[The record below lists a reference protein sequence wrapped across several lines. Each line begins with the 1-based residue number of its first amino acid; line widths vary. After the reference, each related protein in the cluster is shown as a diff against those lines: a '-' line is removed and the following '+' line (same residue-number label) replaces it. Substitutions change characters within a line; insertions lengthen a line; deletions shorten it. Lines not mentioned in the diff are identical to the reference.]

1 MATPS
6 PSYPSGPIITISG
19 TAVVVRGDDIDTDR
33 IIPARFLR
41 CVTFEGLGEQ
51 VFADDRAELQGQ
63 HPFDRPEHQGANLL
77 LVNRNFGC
85 GSSREHAPQA
95 LMRWGIRAVVGESF
109 AEIFYGNCL
118 ALGIPCLT
126 APHAEML
133 EIQQAA
139 AAAPSGVFELDVAAA
154 TLEGAGERWAL
165 ELPVGPRQMLTTG
178 QWDAT
183 GQLLSHGA
191 ELDALVQR
199 LPYLNGFKDFT
210 GSPVGGVALGA

>member
-1 MATPS
+1 MSSTRPFPA
-6 PSYPSGPIITISG
+6 GPIGSVSG

-33 IIPARFLR
+33 IIPARFLK
-41 CVTFEGLGEQ
+41 CVTFDALGPAA
-51 VFADDRAELQGQ
+51 FADDRAELADSAAGP
-63 HPFDRPEHQGANLL
+63 HPFDRAENQGAAIL

-126 APHAEML
+126 ADHTTML
-133 EIQQAA
+133 AIQEEAA
-139 AAAPSGVFELDVAAA
+139 ADPAVSLHLDVAAA
-154 TLEGAGERWAL
+154 QLVCGGSSWQLSLAE
-165 ELPVGPRQMLTTG
+165 GPRQMLTTG

-183 GQLLSHGA
+183 GQLLANS
-191 ELDALVQR
+191 EALGGTAAR
-199 LPYLNGFKDFT
+199 LPYLSGF
-210 GSPVGGVALGA
+210 AAA